1 MSTEPVPGAS
11 PPGTPPTP
19 RRNVELLVF
28 FGFFVLWV
36 ILQAWVLPKAG
47 VRT

>member
-1 MSTEPVPGAS
+1 MSTEPAPGPNPA
-11 PPGTPPTP
+11 GATPTP